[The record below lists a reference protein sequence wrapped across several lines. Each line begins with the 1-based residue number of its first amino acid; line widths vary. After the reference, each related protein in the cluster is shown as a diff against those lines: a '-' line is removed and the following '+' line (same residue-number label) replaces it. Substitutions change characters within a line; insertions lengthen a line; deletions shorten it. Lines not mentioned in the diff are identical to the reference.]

1 MSTVHKSVLLKEVI
15 EGLNLTDDSIVID
28 GTFGGGGHTKEILTR
43 YPKVKVIAIDRDL
56 GAWDRALTNLAGL
69 ETRIS
74 FHNLNFK
81 DLNMAVE
88 KEGIEKVDAILLDL
102 GLSSDQLDTS
112 KRGFSFLRDEDL
124 LMTMKES
131 PNEDDV
137 TAKEIV
143 NTWSEESIADIIYG
157 YGEETFARVIARNIV
172 LARKEKEIN
181 TTFDLVKIIES
192 SVNRS
197 YRNKKTHCATKTFQA
212 LRIATNDELQSIEQ
226 ALEKSLKVL
235 KKGGRLAVISFHSLE
250 DRIVKNFYK
259 ERLQNKEVILI
270 NKKPIVPGEEELK
283 ENKRSRSAKLRILE
297 KIL

>member
-15 EGLNLTDDSIVID
+15 EGLNLSDSDIVID
-28 GTFGGGGHTKEILTR
+28 GTFGGGGHTKEILTQ
-43 YPKVKVIAIDRDL
+43 YNNVKVIAIDRDI
-56 GAWDRALTNLAGL
+56 GAWDRAKDNLQGL
-69 ETRIS
+69 EDRIS

-81 DLNMAVE
+81 DLDKALE
-88 KEGIEKVDAILLDL
+88 KEGIDKVDAILLDL
-102 GLSSDQLDTS
+102 GLSSDQLDMS

-131 PNEDDV
+131 PDGDDV
-137 TAKEIV
+137 TAREIV

-192 SVNRS
+192 SVNKS

-226 ALEKSLKVL
+226 ALDKSLKVL

-259 ERLQNKEVILI
+259 DKLQNKEVILI
-270 NKKPIVPGEEELK
+270 NKKPIIPSEKELK
-283 ENKRSRSAKLRILE
+283 ENKRSRSAKLRILK

>member
-15 EGLNLTDDSIVID
+15 DGLNLSDSTVVVD
-28 GTFGGGGHTKEILTR
+28 GTFGGGGHTKEILTLHKNVR
-43 YPKVKVIAIDRDL
+43 VIAIDRDS
-56 GAWDRALTNLAGL
+56 GAWDRASENLKGL
-69 ETRIS
+69 EDRIS
-74 FHNLNFK
+74 FYNLNFK
-81 DLNMAVE
+81 HLEQALS
-88 KEGIEKVDAILLDL
+88 KEGVDKVDAILLDL
-102 GLSSDQLDTS
+102 GLSSDQLDNS

-131 PNEDDV
+131 PNSEDV

-143 NTWSEESIADIIYG
+143 NTWSEESLADIIYG

-172 LARKEKEIN
+172 LARKEKEIQ
-181 TTFDLVKIIES
+181 TTFDLVEIIER
-192 SVNRS
+192 SVNKA

-212 LRIATNDELQSIEQ
+212 LRIATNDELQSITIG
-226 ALEKSLKVL
+226 LENALKVL
-235 KKGGRLAVISFHSLE
+235 KKGGRMAVISFHSLE

-259 ERLQNKEVILI
+259 EKLKIGEVILI
-270 NKKPIVPGEEELK
+270 NKKPIIPGEEEVK